1 MMSPGWGWTGESWIP
16 SRAITGGP
24 SRYTPTSPSRHS
36 CDRARAPRRGDPR
49 VRSGPR
55 CVRRARGVARRR
67 RACVGRD
74 RGAPAQLRKRAA
86 AGAVALRRRTR
97 VALSSS
103 ERARE
108 DRRRSSRRPGTHR
121 HAHAKRDEPRLLRRA
136 AECRRPRRCR
146 RRRPRDR
153 GVLVTVTTAPPRRKV
168 IDLGADAT
176 ILDAARS
183 LAAVES
189 ADVVLVVPSGA
200 PLTRNAVF
208 LEALRRR
215 AGDRRIVLVSPEARA
230 RSLASSVHM
239 KAFASI
245 SALDRHELD
254 ATEHLS
260 DARRAAMATRVR
272 RAAPRRGTSPVRALA
287 VFMSLL
293 TAAGILLA
301 IVAPSATI
309 R

>member
-1 MMSPGWGWTGESWIP
+1 
-16 SRAITGGP
+16 
-24 SRYTPTSPSRHS
+24 
-36 CDRARAPRRGDPR
+36 
-49 VRSGPR
+49 
-55 CVRRARGVARRR
+55 
-67 RACVGRD
+67 
-74 RGAPAQLRKRAA
+74 
-86 AGAVALRRRTR
+86 
-97 VALSSS
+97 
-103 ERARE
+103 
-108 DRRRSSRRPGTHR
+108 
-121 HAHAKRDEPRLLRRA
+121 RA

-153 GVLVTVTTAPPRRKV
+153 GVPGSVRTAPPRRKV

-230 RSLASSVHM
+230 RSLASSVHL
-239 KAFASI
+239 KTFSSV

-254 ATEHLS
+254 ATEHLT
-260 DARRAAMATRVR
+260 DARRAAMSTKVR
-272 RAAPRRGTSPVRALA
+272 RAAPRRRASPLRGLA
-287 VFMSLL
+287 VFLSLL
-293 TAAGILLA
+293 
-301 IVAPSATI
+301 
-309 R
+309 